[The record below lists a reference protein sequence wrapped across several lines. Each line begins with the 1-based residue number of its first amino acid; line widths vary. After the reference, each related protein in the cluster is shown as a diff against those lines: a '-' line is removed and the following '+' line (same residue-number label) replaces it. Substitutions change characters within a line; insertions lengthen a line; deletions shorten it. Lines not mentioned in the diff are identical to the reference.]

1 MSRGSKALLSKGI
14 SNIASNEA
22 INQQM
27 KSKFPSR
34 KLAIPSPSEVQWYEE
49 RTSIDKE
56 ILRTTIMSL
65 KSQVSPGLSG
75 FRSEHLQAILFS
87 EHSKADRLAKSAFD
101 ELHSLSNDIV
111 QGRLPWYFY
120 QIWNGS
126 SLTALNK
133 KDTADLEIN
142 EIMDCRQICKG
153 EAIKKVITKA
163 LYKPYMNKIKAG
175 CEPSQFT
182 LGTNGGGSQLIVAIT
197 LLLEANPDWVKLA
210 LDIECIQ

>member
-14 SNIASNEA
+14 SDIANNEA
-22 INQQM
+22 ISEQM
-27 KSKFPSR
+27 KSKFPSC
-34 KLAIPSPSEVQWYEE
+34 KMVIPSPTEAQWNEE
-49 RTSIDKE
+49 RASIDRE

-75 FRSEHLQAILFS
+75 FRYEHIQAILFS

-126 SLTALNK
+126 SLTALNCRN
-133 KDTADLEIN
+133 N
-142 EIMDCRQICKG
+142 ENAYVEMSVGD
-153 EAIKKVITKA
+153 VI
-163 LYKPYMNKIKAG
+163 
-175 CEPSQFT
+175 S
-182 LGTNGGGSQLIVAIT
+182 IT
-197 LLLEANPDWVKLA
+197 L
-210 LDIECIQ
+210 